1 MPPSKSLDRPRA
13 DLRAVLNAIRYVTR
27 SGAQWRMVPRD
38 LVPWGTAWSYF
49 RRWRDDGTW
58 QQLHDH
64 LRADVRWA
72 AGRDPQ
78 PSAAILDSQSVKTV
92 ERGGL
97 ERGFDGGKLNKGRKR
112 HLLVDTLGLMH
123 GLLVHSA
130 GVQDRAGG
138 RLLLEQC
145 RGRMPRLRRIWAD
158 GAYRGRLVRWARRA
172 AKWVLEIV
180 SRPPGSTGFVL
191 LKWRW
196 IVERTIGWLNLARR
210 LSINRDRLYAGIVLN
225 KGAFR
230 RSRTT
235 RSSYSVAIAERRSK
249 ADCGGP
255 SSRRRR
261 ITSAHCS
268 GLSTDVSTS
277 RS

>member
-1 MPPSKSLDRPRA
+1 M
-13 DLRAVLNAIRYVTR
+13 I
-27 SGAQWRMVPRD
+27 
-38 LVPWGTAWSYF
+38 
-49 RRWRDDGTW
+49 
-58 QQLHDH
+58 
-64 LRADVRWA
+64 
-72 AGRDPQ
+72 
-78 PSAAILDSQSVKTV
+78 
-92 ERGGL
+92 
-97 ERGFDGGKLNKGRKR
+97 KGRKR
-112 HLLVDTLGLMH
+112 QLLVDTLGLVH

-210 LSINRDRLYAGIVLN
+210 LSKDYEVLPASSEAFIRLTMISIMLARL
-225 KGAFR
+225 
-230 RSRTT
+230 
-235 RSSYSVAIAERRSK
+235 
-249 ADCGGP
+249 
-255 SSRRRR
+255 
-261 ITSAHCS
+261 AHQA
-268 GLSTDVSTS
+268 
-277 RS
+277 

>member
-1 MPPSKSLDRPRA
+1 MADGPARPRP
-13 DLRAVLNAIRYVTR
+13 LGHCLVLLPSLARR
-27 SGAQWRMVPRD
+27 RHLAAAARPFASGCP
-38 LVPWGTAWSYF
+38 
-49 RRWRDDGTW
+49 
-58 QQLHDH
+58 
-64 LRADVRWA
+64 WA

-97 ERGFDGGKLNKGRKR
+97 ERGFDGGKRIKGRKR

-196 IVERTIGWLNLARR
+196 IVERTIGWLTLARR
-210 LSINRDRLYAGIVLN
+210 LSKDSKSCPPA
-225 KGAFR
+225 AR
-230 RSRTT
+230 RS
-235 RSSYSVAIAERRSK
+235 
-249 ADCGGP
+249 
-255 SSRRRR
+255 
-261 ITSAHCS
+261 SA
-268 GLSTDVSTS
+268 
-277 RS
+277 

>member
-1 MPPSKSLDRPRA
+1 VTWSPRA
-13 DLRAVLNAIRYVTR
+13 LPGRTSV
-27 SGAQWRMVPRD
+27 G
-38 LVPWGTAWSYF
+38 
-49 RRWRDDGTW
+49 WRDDGTW
-58 QQLHDH
+58 QQLHDQ
-64 LRADVRWA
+64 LRAEVRRA

-97 ERGFDGGKLNKGRKR
+97 ARGFDGGKLIRGRKR

-145 RGRMPRLRRIWAD
+145 RGRMPRRRRIWAD

-210 LSINRDRLYAGIVLN
+210 LSKDYEVLPASSEAFIRLTMISIMLARL
-225 KGAFR
+225 AQQ
-230 RSRTT
+230 
-235 RSSYSVAIAERRSK
+235 A
-249 ADCGGP
+249 
-255 SSRRRR
+255 
-261 ITSAHCS
+261 
-268 GLSTDVSTS
+268 
-277 RS
+277 

>member
-1 MPPSKSLDRPRA
+1 MRA
-13 DLRAVLNAIRYVTR
+13 EV
-27 SGAQWRMVPRD
+27 
-38 LVPWGTAWSYF
+38 
-49 RRWRDDGTW
+49 RR
-58 QQLHDH
+58 
-64 LRADVRWA
+64 A

-97 ERGFDGGKLNKGRKR
+97 ERGFDGGKLIKGRKR

-145 RGRMPRLRRIWAD
+145 RGRMPRLQRIWAD
-158 GAYRGRLVRWARRA
+158 GAYRRRLVRWARA

-180 SRPPGSTGFVL
+180 SRPPGNTGFVL

-196 IVERTIGWLNLARR
+196 IVERPIGWLNLARR
-210 LSINRDRLYAGIVLN
+210 LSKDYEVQPASSEAFIRLTMISIMLARL
-225 KGAFR
+225 AQQ
-230 RSRTT
+230 
-235 RSSYSVAIAERRSK
+235 A
-249 ADCGGP
+249 
-255 SSRRRR
+255 
-261 ITSAHCS
+261 
-268 GLSTDVSTS
+268 
-277 RS
+277 

>member
-1 MPPSKSLDRPRA
+1 MPRVPYPTDLCDAEWVILEPLLPPSKSLGRPRA

-64 LRADVRWA
+64 LRADVRRA

-97 ERGFDGGKLNKGRKR
+97 ERGFDAGKLIKGRKR
-112 HLLVDTLGLMH
+112 HLLVDTLGR
-123 GLLVHSA
+123 
-130 GVQDRAGG
+130 RAGSRRWSPAAG
-138 RLLLEQC
+138 AVSWE
-145 RGRMPRLRRIWAD
+145 MPRLRRIWAD

-172 AKWVLEIV
+172 AKRVLEIV

-196 IVERTIGWLNLARR
+196 IVERTLGWLNLARR
-210 LSINRDRLYAGIVLN
+210 LSKDYEVLPASSEAFIRLTMISIMLARL
-225 KGAFR
+225 AQQ
-230 RSRTT
+230 
-235 RSSYSVAIAERRSK
+235 A
-249 ADCGGP
+249 
-255 SSRRRR
+255 
-261 ITSAHCS
+261 
-268 GLSTDVSTS
+268 
-277 RS
+277 

>member
-1 MPPSKSLDRPRA
+1 LPLPKSLGRPRG
-13 DLRAVLNAIRYVTR
+13 DLRAIVNAIRYVTR
-27 SGAQWRMVPRD
+27 SGAQWRMVRGPRSMGHRVV
-38 LVPWGTAWSYF
+38 LLPSLA
-49 RRWRDDGTW
+49 RRRY
-58 QQLHDH
+58 LAAAARH
-64 LRADVRWA
+64 LRAEVRRA

-97 ERGFDGGKLNKGRKR
+97 ERGFDGGKLIKGRKR

-145 RGRMPRLRRIWAD
+145 RGRMPHLRRIWAD
-158 GAYRGRLVRWARRA
+158 GANRGRLVRWARRA

-191 LKWRW
+191 K
-196 IVERTIGWLNLARR
+196 
-210 LSINRDRLYAGIVLN
+210 
-225 KGAFR
+225 
-230 RSRTT
+230 
-235 RSSYSVAIAERRSK
+235 
-249 ADCGGP
+249 
-255 SSRRRR
+255 
-261 ITSAHCS
+261 
-268 GLSTDVSTS
+268 
-277 RS
+277 